1 MKVSLMISIIIIAVI
16 SYLLAS
22 LTLTPFQ
29 VQYISIAGTLG
40 TAVGLL
46 YAIAQIILMRKESQ
60 IISETSRETKSQ
72 VLLLM
77 CIADWARGVKVA
89 QEVQIYCRS
98 GKREIAI
105 PRIQELKQILQDIVN
120 SSNEEIKNNHGG
132 FANEHIVNLNIIING
147 FEKDSRARMDSEE
160 VARVNRTLEMT
171 IDLLNKI
178 QSITKN
184 KG

>member
-1 MKVSLMISIIIIAVI
+1 MRTALTLSIIGIIGG
-16 SYLLAS
+16 SYLLAGI
-22 LTLTPFQ
+22 TVTEFQ
-29 VQYISIAGTLG
+29 EKYISIAGTLG
-40 TAVGLL
+40 TIAGLI
-46 YAIAQIILMRKESQ
+46 YAIAQIALMRKESE
-60 IISETSRETKSQ
+60 IISTTAKETKSQ

-120 SSNEEIKNNHGG
+120 AANIEIKGAHGSSA
-132 FANEHIVNLNIIING
+132 ANHIVSLNVILNG
-147 FEKDSRARMDSEE
+147 FEKDTKAKMSGEE
-160 VARVNRTLEMT
+160 VARVNNTLEAT
-171 IDLLNKI
+171 IDLLNEI

>member
-1 MKVSLMISIIIIAVI
+1 MRTALIVSIIGIAGG
-16 SYLLAS
+16 SYLLAGVP
-22 LTLTPFQ
+22 LTEFQ
-29 VQYISIAGTLG
+29 NKYISIFGTLG
-40 TAVGLL
+40 TITGLV
-46 YAIAQIILMRKESQ
+46 YAIAQIALMRKESEV
-60 IISETSRETKSQ
+60 ISETAKETKSQ
-72 VLLLM
+72 VLLIT

-120 SSNEEIKNNHGG
+120 AANSEIKNTHGTNA
-132 FANEHIVNLNIIING
+132 ANQIISLNIIING
-147 FEKDSRARMDSEE
+147 FEKDTRAKMSGEE
-160 VARVNRTLEMT
+160 VARVNNTLEAT
-171 IDLLNKI
+171 IDLLNEI